1 MQMKSDRPT
10 SRIVPL
16 SVAAAA
22 LALPVVLWQGGAATG
37 AAAAVVAVAIVA
49 LILAPRRAL
58 ADVAAR
64 LTMGVA
70 EAERRA
76 AARIRA
82 AEDEARAAAVVL
94 EALPDAIVELDAER
108 RIVRA
113 NRAARELLGAVPGT
127 TLLSA
132 IRDPDIL
139 AGVDDALAGRD
150 TVNVPFV
157 LPGPVERHFDAI
169 FLRLDIGAG
178 LRSRAAVLFRDV
190 TALRRADRVRAD
202 FVANVSHE
210 LRTPLTAV
218 AGFVE
223 TLLGPARDDEP
234 ARLRF
239 LAIMDAEAKRM
250 TRLVA
255 DLLSLSRI
263 EATEHTAPTDAVAL
277 EPLIGRA
284 ADSLGAAAKAKGS
297 RVTVTL
303 EQGLPPVV
311 GDADQLQ
318 QVLQNLVDNAIKYGR
333 SPGEVRIQARRA
345 DRPGLPGPAIDIAVA
360 DDGEGIARPH
370 LARLTE
376 RFYRIDAGR
385 SRRLGGTGLGLA
397 IVKHIVKRHRGQLT
411 IESEQ
416 GKGSVFTVTLPAAA
430 AAPVPPGA
438 SQ

>member
-22 LALPVVLWQGGAATG
+22 LTLPAVLWHGGAATG
-37 AAAAVVAVAIVA
+37 PAAAVVAVAIVA

-58 ADVAAR
+58 ADAAAR

-70 EAERRA
+70 EAERQA
-76 AARIRA
+76 EARIRA

-113 NRAARELLGAVPGT
+113 NRAARELLGAVPGM

-157 LPGPVERHFDAI
+157 LSGPVERHFDVI
-169 FLRLDIGAG
+169 VLRLDIGAG
-178 LRSRAAVLFRDV
+178 LRSRAAILFRDV
-190 TALRRADRVRAD
+190 TALRRADRMRAD

-218 AGFVE
+218 AGFIE
-223 TLLGPARDDEP
+223 TLLGPARDDEA

-263 EATEHTAPTDAVAL
+263 EATEHTAPTESVAL

-297 RVTVTL
+297 KVTVTL
-303 EQGLPPVV
+303 EPALPPVV

-333 SPGEVRIQARRA
+333 SPGDVRIQARRA

-360 DDGEGIARPH
+360 DDGDGIARAH
-370 LARLTE
+370 LVRLTE

-411 IESEQ
+411 IESEP
-416 GKGSVFTVTLPAAA
+416 GRGSVFTVTLPAAP
-430 AAPVPPGA
+430 AAPAPPSSPA
-438 SQ
+438 

>member
-22 LALPVVLWQGGAATG
+22 LALPVVLWHGGAATG

-58 ADVAAR
+58 ADAAAR
-64 LTMGVA
+64 LAMGVA
-70 EAERRA
+70 EAERQA
-76 AARIRA
+76 VARIRA

-169 FLRLDIGAG
+169 VLRLDIGAG

-297 RVTVTL
+297 KVTVTL
-303 EQGLPPVV
+303 EPGLPPVV

-370 LARLTE
+370 LVRLTE

>member
-1 MQMKSDRPT
+1 L
-10 SRIVPL
+10 PL
-16 SVAAAA
+16 
-22 LALPVVLWQGGAATG
+22 VLWHGGAAT
-37 AAAAVVAVAIVA
+37 AAASIIVAVAVIA
-49 LILAPRRAL
+49 LMLAPRRAL
-58 ADVAAR
+58 GDAALRLSAVAA
-64 LTMGVA
+64 
-70 EAERRA
+70 ESERQA
-76 AARIRA
+76 SARVRA

-113 NRAARELLGAVPGT
+113 NRAARDLFGAAPGAPLLT
-127 TLLSA
+127 A

-150 TVNVPFV
+150 TANVPFV
-157 LPGPVERHFDAI
+157 LPAPVERHFDAI
-169 FLRLDIGAG
+169 VLRLDIGTG
-178 LRSRAAVLFRDV
+178 LRSRAAILFRDV
-190 TALRRADRVRAD
+190 TALRRADRMRAD

-263 EATEHTAPTDAVAL
+263 EATEHSAPTEAVAL

-284 ADSLGAAAKAKGS
+284 ADSLGAAAKSKGTK
-297 RVTVTL
+297 VTVTL
-303 EQGLPPVV
+303 EAGLPPAI

-333 SPGEVRIQARRA
+333 SPGEIRIQARRA
-345 DRPGLPGPAIDIAVA
+345 DRPGSPGPMIDIAVA
-360 DDGEGIARPH
+360 DDGEGIARPQ

-416 GKGSVFTVTLPAAA
+416 GRGSVFTVTLPASP
-430 AAPVPPGA
+430 APAVVPAPPSRVPPPP
-438 SQ
+438 